1 MKRWIVFSA
10 LLMTSAVLAV
20 NTSHWT
26 HTSEADFK
34 AGTFHNV
41 VATNLGDLKLSR
53 AVKTILG
60 QNEHISAVHALV
72 EAKDGT
78 IYAGTGPEGVLLAIK
93 DEKSETVAKLGENV
107 SIFSLL
113 IDSKGRLLIGTGG
126 EKGQIFRIEKPGD
139 KPVEIFSEAGVQYIW
154 AMCQTPDGKIYAA
167 TGPEGQLFQIDENDK
182 HEVLFDSEQN
192 NLTSMVSDG
201 KDLLYVGSDP
211 DGLIYR
217 INRKTKD
224 EFVVFDAPET
234 EISALL
240 LDKDGTLF
248 AGTAS
253 EIETPP
259 AEGAAD
265 QPAAGEEG
273 GRPENDTGGV
283 PIPTQPPEAPKPPT
297 PTPPNPGQPAP
308 IPKEQ
313 APLPKQQ
320 ATDEPKTMMILADDP
335 GDPGDG
341 GDNPA
346 QPPSPVKAE
355 QAASAG
361 SATQGAVAKPDAGAA
376 ASPTQGNA
384 IYRVDKDGFVT
395 EIFREQVIV
404 YSLIE
409 QNGLLLVGTGSDGE
423 VYQVNPSAEE
433 TVVLAKV
440 DPKEVIS
447 LLPTKD
453 GRIVMG
459 LANSGDIALMTPGF
473 AYEGTF
479 TSPVLDATQISRFGK
494 MQLHGTLPAETKLTV
509 STRSSNVGE
518 DTDRGWSKWTTEQ
531 AATEF
536 MQIQSQSARYLQ
548 YRLTFSTTTGKDTP
562 VVDDVDV
569 AYQVPNLAPIVKSI
583 KIAPKVEAPDNST
596 VSPAT
601 KPPADHHMLTI
612 TWEATDAN
620 NDAMQYSVYFRTGR
634 EAQWILLKDKLTDA
648 TWDWDTRAVADGRY
662 EIKVIASD
670 EAANPRGMGK
680 TASRVSDPVVVD
692 NTAPVVG
699 DLKALAKGASAHIEL
714 RAVDRTSTI
723 ASLEYSVD
731 SSTDWQSVL
740 PSDNI
745 ADSPDEAYSFDTQ
758 PLGSGAHQITIRV
771 TDAYGNQAHES
782 VTISVEAPTAAAK

>member
-1 MKRWIVFSA
+1 MKIRIA
-10 LLMTSAVLAV
+10 LLSLLITSAVLAI

-139 KPVEIFSEAGVQYIW
+139 KPVEIFSETGVQYIW

-224 EFVVFDAPET
+224 TFVVFDAPET

-253 EIETPP
+253 EIETP
-259 AEGAAD
+259 AESA
-265 QPAAGEEG
+265 QPAGEEG

-283 PIPTQPPEAPKPPT
+283 PIPTQPPEAPKPPS
-297 PTPPNPGQPAP
+297 PTPPNPGEPAP

-313 APLPKQQ
+313 AK
-320 ATDEPKTMMILADDP
+320 DEPKTMMILADE
-335 GDPGDG
+335 PGDG
-341 GDNPA
+341 GDNPT
-346 QPPSPVKAE
+346 PPSPVKAE
-355 QAASAG
+355 QAATNAG
-361 SATQGAVAKPDAGAA
+361 SATQSTGAKPEAA
-376 ASPTQGNA
+376 AAAPTQGNA

-395 EIFREQVIV
+395 EIFRQPVIV

-423 VYQVNPSAEE
+423 VYQVNPTAEE

-459 LANSGDIALMTPGF
+459 LANSGDVALMTPGF

-494 MQLHGTLPAETKLTV
+494 MQLHGTLPADTKLTV

-518 DTDRGWSKWTTEQ
+518 DTDRGWSKWTAEQ
-531 AATEF
+531 PATEF
-536 MQIQSQSARYLQ
+536 MPIASSNARYLQ
-548 YRLTFSTTTGKDTP
+548 YRLTFTTTTGKDTA

-569 AYQVPNLAPIVKSI
+569 AYQVPNLAPIVKSV
-583 KIAPKVEAPDNST
+583 KIAPKAETPDTSA
-596 VSPAT
+596 SPSNP
-601 KPPADHHMLTI
+601 KPPADHHMLTL

-620 NDAMQYSVYFRTGR
+620 NDALQYSIYFRNGKSA
-634 EAQWILLKDKLTDA
+634 EWILLKDKLTDA

-662 EIKVIASD
+662 EIKVTASD

-699 DLKALAKGASAHIEL
+699 DLKAVAKGAAAHIEL

-758 PLGSGAHQITIRV
+758 PLSSGAHQITIRAS
-771 TDAYGNQAHES
+771 DAYGNQAHES
-782 VTISVEAPTAAAK
+782 VTINVAAPTAMK